1 MILIFGCLR
10 RVVSL
15 VLLVAIIAAVWYF
28 RADIMAKWRQFRGEA
43 PAAAVNP
50 EEAARSANAKL
61 AALESANPPARTAL
75 SEAEL
80 QALVHSRFA
89 PALPAW
95 LDSTRIRLEGDRI
108 RLSGRVPLDHLPQV
122 RELGQVAGLLPDTS
136 EVAVTGQVIPLSRGR
151 VALAVD
157 QVTAAHIP
165 LPRRL
170 IPEVL
175 GRLKKPGDTTPPD
188 ALSLPLPRTITSAYV
203 RNDSLILLSGGAA
216 GSAGGATRSVR

>member
-10 RVVSL
+10 RLVSL
-15 VLLVAIIAAVWYF
+15 VLLVAIVAAIWYF
-28 RADIMAKWRQFRGEA
+28 RADIMAKWRQFRGET
-43 PAAAVNP
+43 PAAVSP
-50 EEAARSANAKL
+50 EEAARSANAKM

-75 SEAEL
+75 SEPEL
-80 QALVHSRFA
+80 QALLRSRFA

-122 RELGQVAGLLPDTS
+122 RDLGQVAGLLPDTS

-170 IPEVL
+170 IPDVL
-175 GRLKKPGDTTPPD
+175 GRMKKPGDTTPSD
-188 ALSLPLPRTITSAYV
+188 ALSLPLPRTISSAYV
-203 RNDSLILLSGGAA
+203 RNDSLILLSGAGAGA
-216 GSAGGATRSVR
+216 VGGTGRGR

>member
-1 MILIFGCLR
+1 M
-10 RVVSL
+10 
-15 VLLVAIIAAVWYF
+15 
-28 RADIMAKWRQFRGEA
+28 ADIDPEAIAMAREGGLGVLHKNMS
-43 PAAAVNP
+43 P
-50 EEAARSANAKL
+50 
-61 AALESANPPARTAL
+61 
-75 SEAEL
+75 EL
-80 QALVHSRFA
+80 QALLRSRFA

-122 RELGQVAGLLPDTS
+122 RDLGQVAGLLPDTS

-170 IPEVL
+170 IPDVL
-175 GRLKKPGDTTPPD
+175 GRMKKPGDTTPSD
-188 ALSLPLPRTITSAYV
+188 ALSLPLPRTISSAYV
-203 RNDSLILLSGGAA
+203 RNDSLILLSGAGAGAA
-216 GSAGGATRSVR
+216 GGTGRGR